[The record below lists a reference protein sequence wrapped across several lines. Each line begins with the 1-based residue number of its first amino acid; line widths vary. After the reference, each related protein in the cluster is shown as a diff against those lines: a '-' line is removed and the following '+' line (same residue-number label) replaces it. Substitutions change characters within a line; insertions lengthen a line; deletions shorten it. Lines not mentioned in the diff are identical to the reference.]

1 VTNSGVKD
9 QHAVRPTKI
18 FTLSI
23 LSALLVGGLAL
34 TNQSLWIDEANSAT
48 KAIQPSLA
56 SWWAK
61 MVSEKG
67 SDLQMP
73 FYMLY
78 LWAWAKV
85 FGSSEIA
92 LRAANLPWFALGLFA
107 LRRAFTQD
115 RYLQW
120 SITAIALTNAFL
132 WYYISEARPYIMLF
146 AFSALTAACLF
157 RLREDREFAIESTL
171 WFRLF
176 CLGLVG
182 ICSTNLIAVP
192 WALGALAA
200 FVFWTGPRRALE
212 ATRRSIWSFS
222 LTTCAMIALAT
233 YYFWTLRLGARASE
247 VGRSE
252 SATLGFALY
261 ELLGIAG
268 LGPSRLALREA
279 GVSALVLYAWPVA
292 AGVIAVLTLCA
303 AATAEL
309 WNKIMRRD
317 AVFFTLAAGFPAVLL
332 IAAGFIG
339 HIRLLGRHFMP
350 VLPFL
355 TAFLAVG
362 WERLITARRFWSTLI
377 AISATL
383 VLFASALEIRVASR
397 HQRDDY
403 RSAANEARQA
413 IVGGKKVW
421 WAADINAAAYY
432 GVPLSSPNLTLSSKF
447 DGASFQNLVTPDLV
461 IFSKPDIYDPQ
472 GKIDNY
478 LREHDFK
485 VTRVLPAFQ
494 IFERQRPRR

>member
-1 VTNSGVKD
+1 M
-9 QHAVRPTKI
+9 
-18 FTLSI
+18 F
-23 LSALLVGGLAL
+23 
-34 TNQSLWIDEANSAT
+34 
-48 KAIQPSLA
+48 
-56 SWWAK
+56 
-61 MVSEKG
+61 SEKG

-92 LRAANLPWFALGLFA
+92 LRAANLPWFVLGLFA
-107 LRRAFTQD
+107 LRRAFAQD

-132 WYYISEARPYIMLF
+132 WYYISEARPYILLF

-157 RLREDREFAIESTL
+157 RLREDREFATESRL

-200 FVFWTGPRRALE
+200 FIFWIGPRRASQV
-212 ATRRSIWSFS
+212 ARRSIWAFG

-233 YYFWTLRLGARASE
+233 YYFWTLQLGARASE
-247 VGRSE
+247 VGRTG
-252 SATLGFALY
+252 SATLGFVLY
-261 ELLGIAG
+261 ELLGIGG

-279 GVSALVLYAWPVA
+279 GVSALALYVWPVT
-292 AGVIAVLTLCA
+292 AGIIAVLALCA

-309 WNKIMRRD
+309 WNKIKRRD
-317 AVFFTLAAGFPAVLL
+317 VVFFAVAAGFPAVLL
-332 IAAGFIG
+332 VAAGFIS

-355 TAFLAVG
+355 TAFFAVG
-362 WERLITARRFWSTLI
+362 WERLIAARRLWSRLI

-383 VLFASALEIRVASR
+383 ILFASALEIRFASR
-397 HQRDDY
+397 HQREDY
-403 RSAANEARQA
+403 RSAAGEARKA

-432 GVPLSSPNLTLSSKF
+432 GVPLSSPNLTLSS
-447 DGASFQNLVTPDLV
+447 DLAGASFQRLVTPDLV
-461 IFSKPDIYDPQ
+461 VFSKPDIYDPQ
-472 GKIDNY
+472 GKIENY
-478 LREHDFK
+478 LRERDFK
-485 VTRVLPAFQ
+485 VTRTLPAIQ
-494 IFERQRPRR
+494 IFEREPAAR